1 MRSVPWD
8 APPGC
13 VPGAQPLSAGDAGH
27 YTAFESMGS
36 GNPAPQGSQPSLA
49 GHLDRQHRH
58 RLTAATSEDH
68 VMAKET
74 QELHP
79 RGRRLRSQLWFDNPD
94 DPGMTALYFE
104 RYLNFG
110 LTKHELM
117 SGRPIIGI
125 AQSGSDLSPCNRHH
139 LQLAQRVREGIR
151 DGGGI
156 ALEFPTHPI
165 QETGKRPTAALDR
178 NLSYLSLVEVL
189 FGYPLDGVVL
199 TTGCD
204 KTTPAAIM
212 AAATVNIPAIV
223 LSGGPM
229 LDGWWKGERAGSG
242 TIKWAMGKKLAAG
255 EIDYKEYV
263 DAVAASAPSIG
274 HCNTMGT
281 ASTMNALAEALG
293 LSLPGCAAI
302 PAPYRE
308 RGQIA
313 YETGRRAVEI
323 VLEDLKP
330 TDILT
335 RTAFENA
342 IVACSAIGGS
352 TNAPIHINAIA
363 RHAGIELT
371 MDDWETIGLDVPL
384 LVNMQPAG
392 KYLGE
397 EYHRAGGLPAVMHE
411 LIKAKRI
418 HVDAPTI
425 NGKTVGEN
433 ARGAGTADADVIRP
447 YNRPLRQQ
455 AGFKVLK
462 GNLFDS
468 AIMKVSVISEEFRAR
483 YLSNPADPNAFEG
496 RAVVFD
502 GPEDY
507 HRRIDDPAL
516 AIDDKTILFIRGV
529 GPIGYPGSAEVVNMQ
544 PPAALLK
551 QGINSLPCIGD
562 GRQSGTSG
570 SPSILNASPEAA
582 AGGGLALLKTGD
594 RVRID
599 LNRGTADMLISPAE
613 LSARRQ
619 ALEQQGGYPFP
630 ESQTPWQEIQR
641 ALVDQLADGMVLKPA
656 VKYQRVAQK
665 FIPRNSH

>member
-1 MRSVPWD
+1 M
-8 APPGC
+8 
-13 VPGAQPLSAGDAGH
+13 
-27 YTAFESMGS
+27 
-36 GNPAPQGSQPSLA
+36 
-49 GHLDRQHRH
+49 
-58 RLTAATSEDH
+58 
-68 VMAKET
+68 VMAPNQQK
-74 QELHP
+74 P
-79 RGRRLRSQLWFDNPD
+79 RLRSQLWFDNPD
-94 DPGMTALYFE
+94 NPGMTALYLE
-104 RYLNFG
+104 RYLNYG
-110 LTKHELM
+110 LTKEELA
-117 SGRPIIGI
+117 SGKPIIGI
-125 AQSGSDLSPCNRHH
+125 AQTGSDLSPCNRHH
-139 LQLAQRVREGIR
+139 LELAERVREGIR
-151 DGGGI
+151 AAGGV
-156 ALEFPTHPI
+156 AFEFPMHPI

-178 NLSYLSLVEVL
+178 NLAYLGLVEVL

-229 LDGWWKGERAGSG
+229 LNGWWKGERAGSG
-242 TIKWAMGKKLAAG
+242 TVLWWARQEHAAG
-255 EIDYKEYV
+255 RMDYEEFL
-263 DAVAASAPSIG
+263 DLVASSAPSIG

-293 LSLPGCAAI
+293 MSLPGCAAI

-323 VLEDLKP
+323 VHEDLKP
-330 TDILT
+330 SDILT
-335 RTAFENA
+335 REAFENA

-363 RHAGIELT
+363 RHIGVALT
-371 MDDWETIGLDVPL
+371 TREWETIGYDVPL
-384 LVNMQPAG
+384 LVDMQPAG

-397 EYHRAGGLPAVMHE
+397 EYYRAGGLPAVLRE
-411 LIKAKRI
+411 LKGAGRL
-418 HVDAPTI
+418 HADAHTI
-425 NGKTVGEN
+425 NGKTIGEN
-433 ARGAGTADADVIRP
+433 VEHARVQDPDVIRP
-447 YNRPLRQQ
+447 YHQPLKPR
-455 AGFKVLK
+455 AGFKVLS

-468 AIMKVSVISEEFRAR
+468 AIMKTSVISEEFRQR
-483 YLSNPADPNAFEG
+483 YLSNPKDPNAFEG

-507 HRRIDDPAL
+507 HARIDDPAL
-516 AIDDKTILFIRGV
+516 NIDEHTVLFIRGA

-544 PPAALLK
+544 PPAALIK
-551 QGINSLPCIGD
+551 KGITSLPCVGD

-599 LNRGTADMLISPAE
+599 LEKGTANILIPDSE
-613 LSARRQ
+613 LAARRA
-619 ALEQQGGYPFP
+619 ALEKQGGYKYP
-630 ESQTPWQEIQR
+630 ESQTPWQEIQSGM
-641 ALVDQLADGMVLKPA
+641 VDQLADGMVLRPA
-656 VKYQRVAQK
+656 VKYHRVAEK
-665 FIPRNSH
+665 FIPRDNH